1 MNIGIKVVGI
11 IMIISLI
18 SISCTQKDNIVGTS
32 ELGENIPLNATLD
45 HNSFSEIY
53 SYEDSCS
60 FNNSIV
66 MSFGKYS
73 EETSYSLLRF
83 TNLPDSSYE
92 ITSVNI
98 SLEIKDRYN
107 FDIVD
112 NSTLKLAKINDIQ
125 WYENAT
131 WWTASDSSD
140 WNEEHFSELDY
151 TELLPEEY
159 EVISENDSI
168 NISLD
173 PLILE
178 EWIDEDVNSGLVF
191 YSDTDDSFMEIYT
204 SEYSTDTFPILTFE
218 FRETEEDT
226 LIIETISTCYD
237 CAIYESD
244 NSYEKWQDELKL
256 SNIQPINIFTKFD
269 LDALESSFVDALPV
283 DYEIANADTTIFLQ
297 RVTINKAELVLFNN
311 GINAY
316 PLDGSI
322 SISPFFV
329 TADSINTDFP
339 EIPLLLNDDLSDIYI
354 SNTSDT
360 LNSEHFT
367 IDITKVVQYYISNEY
382 ENNGIVLKSLNVNDN
397 FIHTEFDLEP
407 EINITFTPPY
417 LDE

>member
-1 MNIGIKVVGI
+1 LST
-11 IMIISLI
+11 ISKLYLSFISKLI
-18 SISCTQKDNIVGTS
+18 
-32 ELGENIPLNATLD
+32 LTL
-45 HNSFSEIY
+45 
-53 SYEDSCS
+53 
-60 FNNSIV
+60 
-66 MSFGKYS
+66 
-73 EETSYSLLRF
+73 
-83 TNLPDSSYE
+83 
-92 ITSVNI
+92 
-98 SLEIKDRYN
+98 
-107 FDIVD
+107 
-112 NSTLKLAKINDIQ
+112 
-125 WYENAT
+125 
-131 WWTASDSSD
+131 
-140 WNEEHFSELDY
+140 
-151 TELLPEEY
+151 
-159 EVISENDSI
+159 VISY
-168 NISLD
+168 
-173 PLILE
+173 E

-339 EIPLLLNDDLSDIYI
+339 EIPLLSNDDLSDIYI